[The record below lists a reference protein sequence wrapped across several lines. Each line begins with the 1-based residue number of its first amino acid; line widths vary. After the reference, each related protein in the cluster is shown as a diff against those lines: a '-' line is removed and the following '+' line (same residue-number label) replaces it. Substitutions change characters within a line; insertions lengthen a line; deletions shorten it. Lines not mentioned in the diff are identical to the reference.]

1 MNTLKDRKN
10 FQNVFQFDFID
21 SNEGFIKYL
30 SESIAIYYFEKTI
43 SNK

>member
-1 MNTLKDRKN
+1 MSTLKDGKN

-30 SESIAIYYFEKTI
+30 YQMKVFYMQ
-43 SNK
+43 